1 MHRLYIVLAM
11 CCASFP
17 CGSAAPTVRGEDPG
31 SQVRGEDPGSQ
42 WKVKVEQ
49 DERLREEM
57 DGQEN
62 ILSKVGGKQPFSDIL
77 VRKIV
82 NKKKNRCGK
91 YIDALLFIAAG

>member
-17 CGSAAPTVRGEDPG
+17 CGTAAPTG
-31 SQVRGEDPGSQ
+31 RGEDPGSQ
-42 WKVKVEQ
+42 WKDKVEQ
-49 DERLREEM
+49 DERLQEEI

-62 ILSKVGGKQPFSDIL
+62 ILSKVGDKQPFSAIF

-82 NKKKNRCGK
+82 KKYKKIKKIVVENT
-91 YIDALLFIAAG
+91 LMLFSL

>member
-17 CGSAAPTVRGEDPG
+17 CGSAAPTVRD
-31 SQVRGEDPGSQ
+31 EDPGSQ

-62 ILSKVGGKQPFSDIL
+62 ILSKVMDKQPFSAIL

-82 NKKKNRCGK
+82 KEKKIVVENT
-91 YIDALLFIAAG
+91 LMLFSL